1 MADKRHHC
9 CPPRAGLRKRVF
21 TKLYNKA
28 MAKYEPYIA
37 DRKQVLFAN
46 LPDRVVEIGP
56 GTGANL
62 AYLPSG
68 CRFIGIEPNPFMH
81 DLLKQRGLELGVDTE
96 FRLAMAE
103 KLEFDDDSIEAVIGT
118 LVLCSVAEPAQLLA
132 EIRRILKP
140 GGKFFFIEH
149 VAAPEKSWLRFLQ
162 RVLRPIWKFVG
173 DGCHPDRDTAQTIEA
188 AGFTSLEIEEFTVPR
203 GVLPRFVSP
212 HIAGVATR

>member
-1 MADKRHHC
+1 MADERHHC
-9 CPPRAGLRKRVF
+9 CPPRVGLRKRVF
-21 TKLYNKA
+21 AKLYNKA

-81 DLLKQRGLELGVDTE
+81 DLLKQRGSELGVDME
-96 FRLAMAE
+96 FRLAKAE

-188 AGFTSLEIEEFTVPR
+188 AGFTSLEIEEFTVPW

-212 HIAGVATR
+212 QISGVATR